1 MFTKKQM
8 AVFVLVIYALFKDYK
23 RNSLEAM
30 AKSSNIDYQKLQYFM
45 SDSKWDMQVIKQKRL
60 EIIQKQRTT
69 ASTKEGLIGID
80 DTGCPKPY
88 AKKTQGAKW
97 QYCGSLKREE
107 ICNVAV
113 VSAFV
118 SQTKHFPTDIV
129 PYLPAGEFK
138 NGKNCPE
145 FKDKIQIAI
154 ELFDN
159 AIESL
164 DISGITFDTWYA
176 STKYLEHIHKK
187 EKFFYSEIKSN
198 RNIFMYHP
206 TKKTH
211 RMVKPGELVTLIR
224 KHYWHKIKYV
234 KHKTKGGNEVSY
246 KTYSFEAKL
255 KDCNVPIKFVVV
267 FGQWNKDDDKK
278 FHILI
283 TNQLKATPKTAV
295 KNYLLRWGIEYCFKE
310 LKDTF
315 YFDHYQV
322 RHIDKIERYWNLCL
336 IAWTLTY
343 WIKQNGYLSKILE
356 AKPVTF
362 NEFKQAINSL
372 LEFSATT
379 ELSKNEK
386 LANEYFKIK
395 SARTAKKLA
404 A

>member
-1 MFTKKQM
+1 MNFTPCFSKKQM

-30 AKSSNIDYQKLQYFM
+30 AKSSNIDYQKLQYFI

-69 ASTKEGLIGID
+69 ASTKDGLIGID

-97 QYCGSLKREE
+97 QYCGPLKREE

-113 VSAFV
+113 ASAFV
-118 SQTKHFPTDIV
+118 SQTKHFPIDIV

-138 NGKNCPE
+138 NSPE

-154 ELFDN
+154 ELFNN
-159 AIESL
+159 ATESL
-164 DISGITFDTWYA
+164 GVSGITFDTWYA
-176 STKYLEHIHKK
+176 STRFLEHIHRK
-187 EKFFYSEIKSN
+187 EKVFFSEIKSN

-211 RMVKPGELVTLIR
+211 CMVKPGELVTLIK

-278 FHILI
+278 LHILI
-283 TNQLKATPKTAV
+283 TNQLKASA
-295 KNYLLRWGIEYCFKE
+295 KNCCKE
-310 LKDTF
+310 L
-315 YFDHYQV
+315 
-322 RHIDKIERYWNLCL
+322 
-336 IAWTLTY
+336 LT
-343 WIKQNGYLSKILE
+343 QMGH
-356 AKPVTF
+356 
-362 NEFKQAINSL
+362 
-372 LEFSATT
+372 
-379 ELSKNEK
+379 
-386 LANEYFKIK
+386 
-395 SARTAKKLA
+395 
-404 A
+404 